1 MIKFKFSTKSK
12 RIKFYKKLFEKFAE
26 KYSLDYIQG
35 DDYKDDYKYSCDRLL
50 EKNGDFCMSIS
61 LSDGCLIFPKWIIVT
76 TMFGKPVRPSLYY
89 TTSTTRITD
98 VERIEQFLIQSR
110 LEKKNLQ
117 IGLKKL
123 KIIKDFN

>member
-12 RIKFYKKLFEKFAE
+12 RIKLYRQLFKKFAE

-35 DDYKDDYKYSCDRLL
+35 DDYKYSCDRLL
-50 EKNGDFCMSIS
+50 EKNGAFCMSIS
-61 LSDGCLIFPKWIIVT
+61 LSDGDLIFPRWMIVT
-76 TMFGKPVRPSLYY
+76 SMFGKPVKPSLYY

-117 IGLKKL
+117 IGLKKHKL
-123 KIIKDFN
+123 EKDFN

>member
-1 MIKFKFSTKSK
+1 MKIKFFTKSK
-12 RIKFYKKLFEKFAE
+12 RIKFYRQLFEKFAE

-35 DDYKDDYKYSCDRLL
+35 DEIRLSVDRLL

-61 LSDGCLIFPKWIIVT
+61 LSDGDLIFPKWIIVT
-76 TMFGKPVRPSLYY
+76 SMFCKPVKPFVCY
-89 TTSTTRITD
+89 TTSTTKITD
-98 VERIEQFLIQSR
+98 EEKIEQFLIQSR

-123 KIIKDFN
+123 KILKDFI

>member
-1 MIKFKFSTKSK
+1 MMKIKFFTKSK

-35 DDYKDDYKYSCDRLL
+35 DDYKYSCDRLL
-50 EKNGDFCMSIS
+50 EKNGAFCMSIS
-61 LSDGCLIFPKWIIVT
+61 LSDGDLIFPRWMIVT
-76 TMFGKPVRPSLYY
+76 SMFGKPVKPSLYY

-117 IGLKKL
+117 IGLKKHKL
-123 KIIKDFN
+123 EKDFN

>member
-1 MIKFKFSTKSK
+1 MMKMMKIKFFTKSK
-12 RIKFYKKLFEKFAE
+12 RIKLYRQLFKKFAE

-35 DDYKDDYKYSCDRLL
+35 DDYKCSYDRLL

-76 TMFGKPVRPSLYY
+76 TMLGKPVRPSLCY
-89 TTSTTRITD
+89 TTSTTKITD

-117 IGLKKL
+117 IGLKKHKL
-123 KIIKDFN
+123 EKDFN